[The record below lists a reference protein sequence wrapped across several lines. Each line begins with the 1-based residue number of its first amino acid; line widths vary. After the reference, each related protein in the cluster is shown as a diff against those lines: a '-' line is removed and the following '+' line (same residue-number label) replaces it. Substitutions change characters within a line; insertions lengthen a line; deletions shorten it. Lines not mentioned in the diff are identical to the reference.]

1 MLNRQVIADYV
12 MRHEGKKRE
21 LYLDSEG
28 KWTIGVGHC
37 LDTKPISDRAVMT
50 IFEDDCMDVE
60 RELTKLVYDFD
71 KLPDRAQMALFDMVF
86 QLGLGG
92 VQGFKKMLL
101 AIQERDWD
109 KAADECLDSKYHR
122 QTPSRCEEN
131 AQMLRACKG

>member
-1 MLNRQVIADYV
+1 MLNRSVIADYV
-12 MRHEGKKRE
+12 MGHEGKKRE

-37 LDTKPISDRAVMT
+37 LDTKPISDRAVMV

-71 KLPDRAQMALFDMVF
+71 ELPDRAQLALFDMVF

-92 VQGFKKMLL
+92 VQKSKKMLL

-109 KAADECLDSKYHR
+109 KAADECLDSKYHK
-122 QTPSRCEEN
+122 QTPARCEEN